1 MNFVFVSPHFPDS
14 YWRFCRALRNN
25 GVTVLGIVEG
35 NDYSL
40 SQQLKDSLDGWY
52 CVSDLHNFEEKKNAI
67 EFFQS
72 RYGKIDFIESNNEFW
87 LEDDAK
93 LRSIFDINT
102 GPKIENIN
110 FFKFKSVMK
119 QDYEKAGIKTARW
132 AIYQSLNQAL
142 EFAHEVGYPIVIK
155 PDNGV
160 GAAATNCVKND
171 EELANLSVHLYDT
184 SYIME
189 EYIDGELISFDGVCD
204 SEGNVAY
211 PTHHVF
217 PTPIMEIVND
227 VKDVMYYTSKE
238 IPKDIYRAG
247 QKVLK
252 AFGAK
257 SRFYHL
263 EFFRLRHQKKGLGRK
278 GDLIGLEVNMRV
290 PGGYTPDM
298 INFAYSVDV
307 YQIWAD
313 VIAFDKVVH
322 EYDYPKYYCCYVG
335 RRYNVN
341 YEYSLE
347 YIIQKYQNNI
357 KWSSTMPDGLSAAMG
372 NYFIMANFDTVEEL
386 NEFTKETLKR
396 RY

>member
-1 MNFVFVSPHFPDS
+1 MNFVFVSPHFPDT

-25 GVTVLGIVEG
+25 GVRVLGIVEG
-35 NDYSL
+35 NDNSL
-40 SQQLKDSLDGWY
+40 SKELKDSLDAWY
-52 CVSDLHNFEEKKNAI
+52 CVSDLRDLEQKKNAMN
-67 EFFQS
+67 FFIS
-72 RYGKIDFIESNNEFW
+72 RYGKIDYIESNNEFW

-93 LRSIFDINT
+93 LRSIYNITT
-102 GPKIENIN
+102 GPKNEEIG
-110 FFKFKSVMK
+110 FFKYKSIMK

-132 AIYQSLNQAL
+132 AIYKSLDQAL
-142 EFAHEVGYPIVIK
+142 EFAKEVGYPIIVK

-160 GAAATNCVKND
+160 GASQTNKVNSD
-171 EELANLSVHLYDT
+171 EELANLSTNLYDT

-204 SEGNVAY
+204 SLGNVAY

-217 PTPIMEIVND
+217 PTPIMEIVNG

-238 IPKDIYRAG
+238 IPADLMKAG

-263 EFFRLRHQKKGLGRK
+263 EFFRLNHQKKGLGKK

-298 INFAYSVDV
+298 INFAYSIDV

-313 VIAFDKVVH
+313 VIAFDKIVH
-322 EYDYPKYYCCYVG
+322 EYNFPKYYCCYVG
-335 RRYNVN
+335 RRYNVE
-341 YEYSLE
+341 YEYSYE
-347 YIIQKYQNNI
+347 YLLNNYRDHI
-357 KWSSTMPDGLSAAMG
+357 KWASNMPDMLSLAMG
-372 NYFIMANFDTVEEL
+372 NYFIMANFDNLDDL
-386 NEFTKETLKR
+386 NKFTYEALKR
-396 RY
+396 R